1 MKIIKKENLS
11 SSFFAYQESPDEK
24 MVKKILSDVKNE
36 GDQAVIRYTEKFDL
50 VKLSGLKVPAP
61 EIAKAQEK
69 VSPLFMQSCKQ
80 AVENIR
86 TFASQQLSQVSDF
99 ELEVSPGVLVG
110 QRVIP
115 IPRVG
120 VYVPGGSFPLV
131 SSLLMGAV
139 PAIVA
144 GVEKIIICSPPTFN
158 GGIHPAILAAANL
171 LEIEE
176 VYQIGGVQAI
186 GAMAYGTESVPAV
199 DKIVGPGNKFVTQ
212 AKKHVY
218 GQVGID
224 LLAGPTEVMI
234 IADDSGN
241 PEIIAA
247 DILSQAEHDPEAIA
261 VLITDSLK
269 LGRKVKREVQNQ
281 LDELSTARIAR
292 ESLDKNGLIIIVQN
306 LKEAVEIANKKAPE
320 HLELQV
326 EEPEAISG
334 ALKNFGSLFI
344 GHLTCEVL
352 GDYTS
357 GLNHTLPT
365 NTTAR
370 YSGGLNVLDFVKLP
384 TTLKVSQQGFDE
396 IGPAAATLA
405 EIEGLTGHQK
415 AVLRRR

>member
-1 MKIIKKENLS
+1 VKIIKKENLS
-11 SSFFAYQESPDEK
+11 PSFFAYQENPDEK
-24 MVKKILSDVKNE
+24 MVKKILSEIKKD
-36 GDQAVIRYTEKFDL
+36 GDAAVIKYTEKFDL
-50 VKLSGLKVPAP
+50 VKLSGLKVPSQ
-61 EIAKAQEK
+61 EIKKASDK
-69 VSPLFMQSCKQ
+69 VPSLFINSCEQ
-80 AVENIR
+80 AADNIR
-86 TFASQQLSQVSDF
+86 IFASQQLAQVSDF

-110 QRVIP
+110 QRVFP

-120 VYVPGGSFPLV
+120 IYVPGGSFPLV

-139 PAIVA
+139 PALVA
-144 GVEKIIICSPPTFN
+144 GVEKVIVCSPPTFN
-158 GGIHPAILAAANL
+158 GEIHPAILAAADL
-171 LEIEE
+171 LDIDE

-199 DKIVGPGNKFVTQ
+199 DKIVGPGNRFVTQ

-234 IADDSGN
+234 IADDSGD

-247 DILSQAEHDPEAIA
+247 DLLSQAEHDPEAIA
-261 VLITDSLK
+261 VLVTDSLK
-269 LGRKVKREVQNQ
+269 MGRKVKREIQNQ
-281 LDELSTARIAR
+281 LDELSTAKIAR
-292 ESLDKNGLIIIVQN
+292 ESLEKNGLIILVEN
-306 LKEAVEIANKKAPE
+306 LNQAVEIANKKAPE

-384 TTLKVSQQGFDE
+384 TTLKVSQQGFNE
-396 IGPAAATLA
+396 IGAAAATLA
-405 EIEGLTGHQK
+405 GIEGLAGHQK

>member
-1 MKIIKKENLS
+1 MKIIKREKLS
-11 SSFFAYQESPDEK
+11 PSFFAYQENPDEK
-24 MVKKILSDVKNE
+24 MVKKILSDIKNE
-36 GDQAVIRYTEKFDL
+36 GEQAVLRYTEKFDR
-50 VKLSGLKVPAP
+50 VKLSGIKVSPGK
-61 EIAKAQEK
+61 IAKAREK
-69 VSPLFMQSCKQ
+69 VSPLFLQSCKK
-80 AVENIR
+80 AIENIR
-86 TFASQQLSQVSDF
+86 IFASQQLAQVSDF

-144 GVEKIIICSPPTFN
+144 GVEKVIICSPPTFN
-158 GGIHPAILAAANL
+158 GEIHPAILTAATL
-171 LEIEE
+171 LEIQE

-186 GAMAYGTESVPAV
+186 GAMAYGTETLPAV
-199 DKIVGPGNKFVTQ
+199 DKIVGPGNKLVTQ

-218 GQVGID
+218 GRVGID

-234 IADDSGN
+234 IADDSGD
-241 PEIIAA
+241 PEFIAA
-247 DILSQAEHDPEAIA
+247 DLLAQAEHDPEAIT
-261 VLITDSLK
+261 VLVTDSLT
-269 LGRKVKREVQNQ
+269 LGRKVKREIQNQ
-281 LDELSTARIAR
+281 LDQLSTARIAR
-292 ESLDKNGLIIIVQN
+292 ESLEKNGLIILVKN

-326 EEPEAISG
+326 EKPETISG

-344 GHLTCEVL
+344 GHMTCEVL

-384 TTLKVSQQGFDE
+384 TTLKVSEEGFQE

-405 EIEGLTGHQK
+405 EMEGLAGHK
-415 AVLRRR
+415 NAVLRRR

>member
-1 MKIIKKENLS
+1 MKIIKRENLS
-11 SSFFAYQESPDEK
+11 PAFFAYQENPDDK
-24 MVKKILSDVKNE
+24 MVKKILSDIKSE
-36 GDQAVIRYTEKFDL
+36 GDPAVVRYTEKFDL
-50 VKLSGLKVPAP
+50 VKLSNIKVPARD
-61 EIAKAQEK
+61 IAKSPER
-69 VSPLFMQSCKQ
+69 VSSLFIQSCKQ
-80 AVENIR
+80 AIENIR
-86 TFASQQLSQVSDF
+86 TFASQQLAQVSDF

-115 IPRVG
+115 IPRIG
-120 VYVPGGSFPLV
+120 VYVPGGTFPLV

-144 GVEKIIICSPPTFN
+144 GVEKVIICSPPTFN
-158 GGIHPAILAAANL
+158 GEIHPAILSAANL
-171 LEIEE
+171 LNIGE
-176 VYQIGGVQAI
+176 VYQVGGVQAI
-186 GAMAYGTESVPAV
+186 GAMAYGTESIPAV
-199 DKIVGPGNKFVTQ
+199 DKIVGPGNRFVTQ
-212 AKKHVY
+212 AKKNVY

-234 IADDSGN
+234 IADDSGD

-247 DILSQAEHDPEAIA
+247 DLLSQAEHDPEAIA
-261 VLITDSLK
+261 VLVTDSLK
-269 LGRKVKREVQNQ
+269 LGRKVKREIQNQ
-281 LDELSTARIAR
+281 LGELSTAKIAR
-292 ESLDKNGLIIIVQN
+292 ESLEKNGLIILVQN
-306 LKEAVEIANKKAPE
+306 LIEAVEIANKKAPE

-326 EEPEAISG
+326 EEPETLSG

-344 GHLTCEVL
+344 GPLTCEVL

-396 IGPAAATLA
+396 IGPTAATMA
-405 EIEGLTGHQK
+405 EMEGLAGHRK